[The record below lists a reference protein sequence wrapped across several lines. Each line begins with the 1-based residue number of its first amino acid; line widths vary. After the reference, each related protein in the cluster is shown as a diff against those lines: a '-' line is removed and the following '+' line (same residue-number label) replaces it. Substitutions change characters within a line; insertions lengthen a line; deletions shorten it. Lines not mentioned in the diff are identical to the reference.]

1 MRENKKGV
9 PTVAAVENAEKQTL
23 NHSVGVQAATDN
35 IPFLEPHLKHIMEL
49 LPLGQA
55 NAVSMYDLSNLLNI
69 TDREVRKVIFDL
81 RCKGMVIA
89 GDNNGYYIPNGL
101 NELKAYYKL
110 ALSRGKATIRSIK
123 AAKREIERLEGAA
136 VEN

>member
-55 NAVSMYDLSNLLNI
+55 
-69 TDREVRKVIFDL
+69 
-81 RCKGMVIA
+81 
-89 GDNNGYYIPNGL
+89 
-101 NELKAYYKL
+101 
-110 ALSRGKATIRSIK
+110 TIRSIE